1 MNTQIKLVDR
11 AVIQH
16 ENELK
21 AFNKV
26 VYRMVF
32 YLNGTAAW
40 GFAAKKLYEVKANK
54 YRKASMQDCIRGLA
68 EYIRQSANSRVANIK
83 ARNAII
89 AAISKVERE
98 LLLEMPVDYPY
109 LLGQYWQ

>member
-1 MNTQIKLVDR
+1 MIVKKVDR
-11 AVIQH
+11 AAMQQQR
-16 ENELK
+16 ELK
-21 AFNKV
+21 AFHKV
-26 VYRMVF
+26 LYRMVF

-40 GFAAKKLYEVKANK
+40 GFAAKKLYEVDAER

-68 EYIRQSANSRVANIK
+68 DYIRQMANSRVANIK

-98 LLLEMPVDYPY
+98 LLHDMPEDYPY
-109 LLGQYWQ
+109 LIGQYWR

>member
-1 MNTQIKLVDR
+1 MLVKQVDE
-11 AVIQH
+11 AAMQH
-16 ENELK
+16 TEELK
-21 AFNKV
+21 AFHKV

-40 GFAAKKLYEVKANK
+40 GFAAKKLYEVDAER
-54 YRKASMQDCIRGLA
+54 YRKASMQDCISGLA
-68 EYIRQSANSRVANIK
+68 EYIRQMANRQLVNVK
-83 ARNAII
+83 ARKAII

-98 LLLEMPVDYPY
+98 LLQDMPVDYPY

>member
-1 MNTQIKLVDR
+1 MNTQIKLVDE
-11 AVIQH
+11 AAMQH
-16 ENELK
+16 TEELK

-40 GFAAKKLYEVKANK
+40 GFSVKKLYEVKADK

-68 EYIRQSANSRVANIK
+68 EYIRQLANSRVANIR
-83 ARNAII
+83 ARKAII
-89 AAISKVERE
+89 AAISRVERE
-98 LLLEMPVDYPY
+98 LLRDMPVDYPY
-109 LLGQYWQ
+109 LTGQYWQ

>member
-1 MNTQIKLVDR
+1 M
-11 AVIQH
+11 QH
-16 ENELK
+16 SEELK
-21 AFNKV
+21 AFYKV

-32 YLNGTAAW
+32 YLDGTAAW

-68 EYIRQSANSRVANIK
+68 DYIRQMANRQLANIK
-83 ARNAII
+83 ARKAII

-98 LLLEMPVDYPY
+98 LLHDMPVDYPY